1 MDLKIWTSRQGH
13 NDLVCYWVLILI
25 WLFRV
30 INIILFHSYRFNQF
44 HCTVQLY
51 KCIYEYIR
59 NYFWQ
64 QLQLNCI
71 FQLQM
76 TPIKFSDI
84 HIWFILPPKKP
95 QTQTARFFKFV
106 YSFPNGSSL
115 PVEAFYVKHD
125 VTLTFDLFQIKRN
138 MMQWIGMR
146 NEHYIIFSMPLF
158 DGH

>member
-25 WLFRV
+25 
-30 INIILFHSYRFNQF
+30 RFFSGHQYNSISF
-44 HCTVQLY
+44 LH
-51 KCIYEYIR
+51 KCIYEYIKIIFD
-59 NYFWQ
+59 NSCSWIAYFKYKWP
-64 QLQLNCI
+64 QLNFPTFI
-71 FQLQM
+71 FG
-76 TPIKFSDI
+76 SYC
-84 HIWFILPPKKP
+84 PKKNP
-95 QTQTARFFKFV
+95 KIQTARFVKFV
-106 YSFPNGSSL
+106 YSFPGSSL

-125 VTLTFDLFQIKRN
+125 VTLTSDLIQIKRN